1 MSGEIRC
8 LSILKLLR
16 LKGKSST
23 AVTDNRLRRQLIR
36 VDERLLGQISES
48 FTIGLK
54 DKTALIE
61 VSDVIRIITH
71 V

>member
-1 MSGEIRC
+1 M
-8 LSILKLLR
+8 
-16 LKGKSST
+16 KGKSST
-23 AVTDNRLRRQLIR
+23 TVTDNRLRRQLIR

-61 VSDVIRIITH
+61 VLDVIRIITH

>member
-1 MSGEIRC
+1 M
-8 LSILKLLR
+8 
-16 LKGKSST
+16 KGKSST
-23 AVTDNRLRRQLIR
+23 AVTDYHLRRQLIR

-48 FTIGLK
+48 FTIGSK

-61 VSDVIRIITH
+61 VLDVIRMITH